1 MINYEGK
8 DMKKG
13 AHNCIKEKISHKNMI
28 PFSVYSVF
36 TFVTA
41 AQKQSK
47 LVLLTHKTNVHF
59 LNEIKMIARQQKSI
73 KNVYTIQ
80 FFFK

>member
-41 AQKQSK
+41 AQK
-47 LVLLTHKTNVHF
+47 
-59 LNEIKMIARQQKSI
+59 
-73 KNVYTIQ
+73 
-80 FFFK
+80 